1 MLTHEQFKTLQQKR
15 ESTTGA
21 EFWLY
26 DALICLDL
34 DMPETALKSLKN
46 ALENTAKELE
56 SN

>member
-34 DMPETALKSLKN
+34 DMPETALKSLKT
-46 ALENTAKELE
+46 ALKQTSTELE
-56 SN
+56 SK